1 MEVIEQMLKE
11 TGLSHV
17 NFDADLRKKKYFETM
32 KEVVESVV
40 ANDTLSLEDKIMVS
54 LYLRLVTERH
64 LKALGYRGPLRE
76 KIKSAESDAVNGI
89 EHLKRVNLITPEH
102 IHINSFMYEPLID
115 MDKNQITDLYNKVET
130 VTKSN

>member
-1 MEVIEQMLKE
+1 
-11 TGLSHV
+11 
-17 NFDADLRKKKYFETM
+17 M

-40 ANDTLSLEDKIMVS
+40 TNDTLSLEDKIIVS

-76 KIKSAESDAVNGI
+76 KIKFAESDAVNGI

-115 MDKNQITDLYNKVET
+115 MDKNQIIDLYNLLIHFFL
-130 VTKSN
+130 NY

>member
-1 MEVIEQMLKE
+1 MLKE